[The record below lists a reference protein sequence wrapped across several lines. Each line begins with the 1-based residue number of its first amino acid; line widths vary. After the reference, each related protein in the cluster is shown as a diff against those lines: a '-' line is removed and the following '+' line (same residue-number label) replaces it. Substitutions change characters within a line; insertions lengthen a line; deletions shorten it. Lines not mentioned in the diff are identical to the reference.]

1 MNAAISHNSHLPERA
16 PHTDSTG
23 IYVHV
28 VIEFIKET
36 WLGISSLRTCLIEA
50 ELNKRLGHKPLER
63 NTGPGLYLDKYGI
76 LP

>member
-1 MNAAISHNSHLPERA
+1 MNVAISHNSRLPERA

-23 IYVHV
+23 MYVHV

-36 WLGISSLRTCLIEA
+36 WLGISSLHTCLIEA
-50 ELNKRLGHKPLER
+50 ELKKRPGHKPLER
-63 NTGPGLYLDKYGI
+63 NTGAVLYLDKYDI